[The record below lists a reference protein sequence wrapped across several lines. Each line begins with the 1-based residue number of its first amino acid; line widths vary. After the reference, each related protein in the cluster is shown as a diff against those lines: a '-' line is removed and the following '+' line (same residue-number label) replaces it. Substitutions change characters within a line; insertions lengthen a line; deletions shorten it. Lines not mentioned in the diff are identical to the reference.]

1 MNSKQLFFISLIILS
16 VAMGMN
22 WFKNKP
28 KFVKKPIAK
37 NRQAVNLSDLQ
48 IQEEKEKEAAQK
60 AKEENQE
67 ENDDS
72 DFIDE
77 GEESENPEAD
87 TIAEGKQEQSEQ
99 DSTENSEAN
108 SEENAS
114 DTASLENPLK
124 DDPIMIEYFQI
135 TRNPFET
142 SPYAQLVEKL
152 RQEAELAAI
161 PEEHITKKITQL
173 KANFSGIIETNRG
186 LVAIIDA
193 NLYKKGDEFG
203 GKKITEIK
211 DDLIIFD
218 TDKETF
224 LLPKTG
230 VNVSINAEEGEY
242 TVTDTYDE

>member
-1 MNSKQLFFISLIILS
+1 
-16 VAMGMN
+16 MGMN

-28 KFVKKPIAK
+28 KFVKKPVSK

-48 IQEEKEKEAAQK
+48 IQEEKEKQAAQK
-60 AKEENQE
+60 RKEESQE
-67 ENDDS
+67 EEIGDESS

-77 GEESENPEAD
+77 GEESENPESD
-87 TIAEGKQEQSEQ
+87 TIAEGNPEQQ
-99 DSTENSEAN
+99 NTTENPEAN

-114 DTASLENPLK
+114 DTATLENPLK
-124 DDPIMIEYFQI
+124 DDPIITEYFQI

-230 VNVSINAEEGEY
+230 VNVTINAEDGEY
-242 TVTDTYDE
+242 TVIDTYDE

>member
-28 KFVKKPIAK
+28 KFVKKPISK

-77 GEESENPEAD
+77 GEESENPETD

-99 DSTENSEAN
+99 DSTEN